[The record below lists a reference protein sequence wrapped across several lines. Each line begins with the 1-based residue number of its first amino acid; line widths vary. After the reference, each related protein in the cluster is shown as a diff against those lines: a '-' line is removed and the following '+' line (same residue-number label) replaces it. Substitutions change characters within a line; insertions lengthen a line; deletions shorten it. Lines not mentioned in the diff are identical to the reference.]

1 MKNQPCLR
9 CAQTGRFVTCVVNG
23 QPKGP
28 GGVCFR
34 CGGKG
39 YQTPVDVRRNEAYDS
54 YAAARAFRED
64 MARG

>member
-1 MKNQPCLR
+1 MNTTEAPATRQDCRR
-9 CAQTGRFVTCVVNG
+9 CARTGLFITMVVNG

-39 YQTPVDVRRNEAYDS
+39 YQTPADERRNAAYDR
-54 YAAARAFRED
+54 YGVRAF
-64 MARG
+64 